1 MFYSDAFQYT
11 STVNTR
17 ILIWSRKEK
26 SIWLMAGEETLV
38 WNMGYAI
45 IDLLYY
51 VSDQRD
57 HTEDRSKGIR
67 EVFFI
72 NQVV

>member
-1 MFYSDAFQYT
+1 
-11 STVNTR
+11 
-17 ILIWSRKEK
+17 
-26 SIWLMAGEETLV
+26 MAGEETLV

-45 IDLLYY
+45 VDLLYY

-67 EVFFI
+67 EVIFYQPGGLGGKTNYFK
-72 NQVV
+72 